1 MRVAIY
7 GAGAMGTVLGAFLT
21 DGGQPVDLISRNK
34 AHVDGLRQNG
44 AVVRCLADGVEK
56 NVKVSAL
63 LPEQMQG
70 EYDVI
75 FLMTKQ
81 SKNPEILQFLKDYLA
96 DDGIVCTTQ
105 NGLPERSVAEALGQ
119 GKAYG
124 AAVSFGANFVGG
136 GVTELTS
143 ELSVMSVLF
152 GGYQNDNAK
161 NAALQEILSAAGRA
175 IGNPSFARATENLAG
190 ARWSKL
196 AMNAAFSTISTI
208 TGQTFGEI
216 AKGRKTKRVALRI
229 LREAFAVAEASGVL
243 LEPMQGHDLTKL
255 FGGKGWLKTQVA
267 YALLPIA
274 MKRHKLLKSGMLK
287 DIENGRRCDVDYVCG
302 ALVKAG
308 EVVGVETPTA
318 SSAVQLVHGIE
329 NGLYEITPE
338 NIDFLQ

>member
-21 DGGQPVDLISRNK
+21 EGGQPVDLISRNR
-34 AHVDGLRQNG
+34 AHIEGLRENG
-44 AVVRCLADGVEK
+44 ATIRCLADGVEK

-63 LPEQMQG
+63 LPEEMQG

-81 SKNPEILQFLKDYLA
+81 SKNPEILGFLKDYLA
-96 DDGIVCTTQ
+96 EDGIVCTTQ
-105 NGLPERSVAEALGQ
+105 NGLPEPSVAEALGND
-119 GKAYG
+119 KAYG

-136 GVTELTS
+136 GVAELTS
-143 ELSVMSVLF
+143 SLSVMSVLC

-161 NAALQEILSAAGRA
+161 NGVLAEILSAAGRA
-175 IGNPSFARATENLAG
+175 IGKPDFAKATDNLAG

-196 AMNAAFSTISTI
+196 AMNAAFSTLSTI

-216 AKGRKTKRVALRI
+216 AKGRKTKRAALWI
-229 LREAFAVAEASGVL
+229 LREAFAVAKASGVR

-274 MKRHKLLKSGMLK
+274 MKQHRLLKSGMLK

-308 EVVGVETPTA
+308 AEVGVETPIA
-318 SSAVQLVHGIE
+318 YGAVRLVHGIE

-338 NIDFLQ
+338 NVDFLP